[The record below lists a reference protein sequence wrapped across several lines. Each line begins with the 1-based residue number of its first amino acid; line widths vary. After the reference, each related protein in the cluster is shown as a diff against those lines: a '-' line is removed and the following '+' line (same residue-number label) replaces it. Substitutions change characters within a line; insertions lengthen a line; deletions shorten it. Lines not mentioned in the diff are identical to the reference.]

1 MRVQKSYLPISD
13 GEGDHSRSEWWWGIL
28 RRFNDHCPKKARAP
42 TTTSQAFGLRAVP
55 LPNKLG
61 RYVRLLLVT
70 LFAFT
75 QIAAAVLPGE
85 AMPDPRQDQRARDL
99 YSEVRCVV
107 CQNESI
113 ADSSADIAAD
123 MRRDI
128 RLHIADGLT
137 DTQIRDTMR
146 ARYGDYVLFRPR
158 FAPGTALLWGLPL
171 VILLTG
177 GLVFAL
183 MNKKPEKT
191 VVSEL
196 TPEEQARLDRL
207 LNDDNGSQS

>member
-1 MRVQKSYLPISD
+1 MRDSHLIPSPHGERVRVRGLLSVLLPLTRSFGPPSPHR
-13 GEGDHSRSEWWWGIL
+13 GEGIKV
-28 RRFNDHCPKKARAP
+28 F
-42 TTTSQAFGLRAVP
+42 
-55 LPNKLG
+55 
-61 RYVRLLLVT
+61 LVL
-70 LFAFT
+70 LFALT

-128 RLHIADGLT
+128 RLHIAEGLT

-158 FAPGTALLWGLPL
+158 FALTTALLWLLP
-171 VILLTG
+171 VAVLLTG
-177 GLVFAL
+177 GMIFAL
-183 MNKKPEKT
+183 MNKRPEKT
-191 VVSEL
+191 EPSAL
-196 TPEEQARLDRL
+196 TPDEQARLDRL
-207 LNDDNGSQS
+207 LDGDNGSQS

>member
-1 MRVQKSYLPISD
+1 MV
-13 GEGDHSRSEWWWGIL
+13 
-28 RRFNDHCPKKARAP
+28 
-42 TTTSQAFGLRAVP
+42 
-55 LPNKLG
+55 
-61 RYVRLLLVT
+61 LLVI
-70 LFAFT
+70 LFALT

-99 YSEVRCVV
+99 YGEVRCVV

-128 RLHIADGLT
+128 RLHINEGLS

-158 FAPGTALLWGLPL
+158 FALGTALLWFLPL
-171 VILLTG
+171 VVLLTG

-191 VVSEL
+191 AVSEL
-196 TPEEQARLDRL
+196 TLEEQTRLDKL
-207 LNDDNGSQS
+207 LDGDNGSQT